1 MLSYLILTTMMTGGM
16 YLAIDTTAGERER
29 GSLESLLTVPVR
41 RRDLIYGKILAT
53 CAYMALSLTLT
64 VSAFT
69 IALRFVGLERFGMS
83 VNFGPLVAVKVILF
97 CLPLVPVGAAL
108 MTIVA
113 AFTRSY
119 REAQTYLG
127 LVLLVPTLPLV
138 FAGMLG
144 LRPTAAL
151 MAVPSLS
158 QHFLITSL
166 LRDEPISEVYFA
178 VSVAV
183 TLTIGALLMLVAGRL
198 YDREALLG

>member
-1 MLSYLILTTMMTGGM
+1 
-16 YLAIDTTAGERER
+16 
-29 GSLESLLTVPVR
+29 
-41 RRDLIYGKILAT
+41 
-53 CAYMALSLTLT
+53 LSLTVT
-64 VSAFT
+64 AFA
-69 IALRFVGLERFGMS
+69 IVLRFVGLEQFGMS
-83 VNFGPLVAVKVILF
+83 VNFGPLIALQIILF
-97 CLPLVPVGAAL
+97 CLPLVPLGAAL

-144 LRPTAAL
+144 LRPSAAL

-166 LRDEPISEVYFA
+166 LRDEPTSAAYLA

-183 TLTIGALLMLVAGRL
+183 TLAAGAVLMLIAGRL

>member
-1 MLSYLILTTMMTGGM
+1 
-16 YLAIDTTAGERER
+16 
-29 GSLESLLTVPVR
+29 
-41 RRDLIYGKILAT
+41 
-53 CAYMALSLTLT
+53 
-64 VSAFT
+64 
-69 IALRFVGLERFGMS
+69 
-83 VNFGPLVAVKVILF
+83 
-97 CLPLVPVGAAL
+97 

-127 LVLLVPTLPLV
+127 LVLLIPTLPLV

-151 MAVPSLS
+151 MTVPSLS

-166 LRDEPISEVYFA
+166 LRDEP
-178 VSVAV
+178 VSAGFLALSVVA
-183 TLTIGALLMLVAGRL
+183 TLAIGAVLMLIAGRL